1 MAYSE
6 AELRQIVAEVLSRL
20 GKGENAAPA
29 PEPEPAADCPECAE
43 CTGLSDVTAYSLS
56 DVHFVPNP
64 ANPGIETIKKTTPA
78 RIGIWRTGP
87 RYLTEPWLRFRAD
100 HAAARDAVLMEV
112 DEMLLGEMGLFA
124 VETRV
129 KDKEE
134 YLTRP
139 DLGRRL
145 SDEGKA
151 LIKERC
157 KMKPQVQI
165 VVVDGL
171 SSTAIEA
178 NLRDFLPA
186 LMQGLKNNGLKVGT
200 PFFVRHGRVAVM
212 DEIGEILQPDIVVEA
227 VGERPG
233 LVTARSMSAYMCWR
247 PRIGTVESDRSLISN
262 IHDGGMPATE
272 AGAAVAAFLKR
283 INDNQ
288 ASGTKLA
295 AM

>member
-1 MAYSE
+1 MTYSE
-6 AELRQIVAEVLSRL
+6 AELRQIVSEVLARL
-20 GKGENAAPA
+20 AVKEPEPPVPEA
-29 PEPEPAADCPECAE
+29 PEPATEPEVYD
-43 CTGLSDVTAYSLS
+43 GLPDVTAYELT
-56 DVHFVPNP
+56 DVHFLPHAADPEGMV
-64 ANPGIETIKKTTPA
+64 ALRRTTPA

-100 HAAARDAVLMEV
+100 HAAARDAVLTEV
-112 DEMLLGEMGLFA
+112 DERLLEEMNLFA
-124 VETRV
+124 VQTLV
-129 KDKEE
+129 NDKDE

-145 SDEGKA
+145 SEQAKA
-151 LIKERC
+151 TIKERC
-157 KMKPQVQI
+157 IFQPQVQV

-178 NLRDFLPA
+178 NIRDFLPA
-186 LMQGLKNNGLKVGT
+186 LMQGLQSVGLTVGT
-200 PFFVRHGRVAVM
+200 PFFVKYGRVAVM
-212 DEIGEILQPDIVVEA
+212 DEIGEILQPDLVVEA

-233 LVTARSMSAYMCWR
+233 LVTAKSMSAYMCYQ
-247 PRIGTVESDRSLISN
+247 PRIGTIESDRSLISN
-262 IHDGGMPATE
+262 IHPGGMPATE

-283 INDNQ
+283 MYDNK